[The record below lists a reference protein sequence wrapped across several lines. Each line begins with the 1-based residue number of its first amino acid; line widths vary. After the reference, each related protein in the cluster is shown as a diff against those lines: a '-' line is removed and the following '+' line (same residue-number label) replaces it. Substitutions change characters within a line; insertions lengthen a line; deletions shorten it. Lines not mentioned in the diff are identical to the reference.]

1 MPYPEKIE
9 RNEMVFHL
17 IDSGH
22 TFAEVAQIFSINPT
36 RVLQIYNAMFR
47 KSSRPISRA
56 LSRKSK
62 MQFTEL

>member
-9 RNEMVFHL
+9 RNEMIFHL

-22 TFAEVAQIFSINPT
+22 TFAEVAQIFSIHPT

-47 KSSRPISRA
+47 KKFA
-56 LSRKSK
+56 LYLKSVEQEK
-62 MQFTEL
+62 

>member
-9 RNEMVFHL
+9 RNEMIFHL

-22 TFAEVAQIFSINPT
+22 TFVEVAQLFSIHPT

-47 KSSRPISRA
+47 KKFA
-56 LSRKSK
+56 AYLKSVEQEK
-62 MQFTEL
+62 

>member
-9 RNEMVFHL
+9 RNEMIFHL

-22 TFAEVAQIFSINPT
+22 AFAEVAQIFSIHPT

-47 KSSRPISRA
+47 KKFGPY
-56 LSRKSK
+56 LKSLEQEK
-62 MQFTEL
+62 